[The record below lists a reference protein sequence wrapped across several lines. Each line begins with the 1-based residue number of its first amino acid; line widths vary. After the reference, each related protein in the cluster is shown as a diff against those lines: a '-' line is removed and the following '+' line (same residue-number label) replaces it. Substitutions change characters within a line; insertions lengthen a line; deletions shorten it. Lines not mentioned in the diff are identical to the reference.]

1 MTLHER
7 LQAFAALGTALQ
19 ALSPEQTR
27 ELAARAG
34 QANAW
39 FDEANVTRAFQ
50 GIARLLDAENLQDWV
65 YAYPL
70 EEVQPR
76 KVGVV
81 MAGNIPMVGFHDL
94 LSVLLAGHELYAKL
108 SSEDTF
114 LMQYLAQELI
124 RLAPEFGNKIH
135 FVERLKDVDAV
146 IATGS
151 DNTARYFEYYFGKK
165 PHIIRRNRSS
175 LGILTG
181 GETTQELQALG
192 HDIFQFYGLGCRNV
206 SKIFVPRDYDFTAFF
221 EAIEPLK
228 QLASHHKY
236 FHNFDYNKS
245 ILLVNKR
252 PHLDNGFLLLTESE
266 QLVSPISVLHYQRY
280 QNAQE
285 LGQLV
290 AEVAGKTQCLV
301 SAAGWYQNST
311 AFGQAQCPAVW
322 DYADGVDTLNFLSRI

>member
-19 ALSPEQTR
+19 ALTPEQIR

-39 FDEANVTRAFQ
+39 FDEMNVAKAFN
-50 GIARLLDAENLQDWV
+50 GIVQLLDAENLQDWV
-65 YAYPL
+65 YGYQL
-70 EEVQPR
+70 EEVPPR

-81 MAGNIPMVGFHDL
+81 MAGNIPMVGFHDM

-108 SSEDTF
+108 SSEDSF
-114 LMQYLAQELI
+114 LMQYLAGELI

-135 FVERLKDVDAV
+135 FVERLKDTDAV

-175 LGILTG
+175 LAILTG
-181 GETTQELQALG
+181 EETTADLQALG
-192 HDIFQFYGLGCRNV
+192 QDIFQFYGLGCRNV
-206 SKIFVPRDYDFTAFF
+206 SKLFVPKEYDFIPFF
-221 EAIEPLK
+221 EALEPLK
-228 QLASHHKY
+228 NLAEHHKY
-236 FHNFDYNKS
+236 YNNFDYNKS

-252 PHLDNGFLLLTESE
+252 HHYDNGFLLVTESE
-266 QLVSPISVLHYQRY
+266 QLVSPISVLHYQAY
-280 QNAQE
+280 ETAQE
-285 LGQLV
+285 LRQLV
-290 AEVAGKTQCLV
+290 EGVADRTQCLV
-301 SAAGWYQNST
+301 SAAGWYKNST
-311 AFGQAQCPAVW
+311 AFGKAQCPDVW

>member
-19 ALSPEQTR
+19 ALTPEQIR

-34 QANAW
+34 QGNAW
-39 FDEANVTRAFQ
+39 FDEANVAKAFN
-50 GIARLLDAENLQDWV
+50 GIEQLLDPENLQDWV
-65 YAYPL
+65 YGYQL
-70 EEVQPR
+70 EEVPSR

-81 MAGNIPMVGFHDL
+81 MAGNIPMVGFHDM

-114 LMQYLAQELI
+114 LMQYLAGELV

-181 GETTQELQALG
+181 QETTADLQALG

-206 SKIFVPRDYDFTAFF
+206 SKLFVPKEYDFIPFF
-221 EAIEPLK
+221 EALEPLK
-228 QLASHHKY
+228 NLAQHHKY
-236 FHNFDYNKS
+236 FNNFDYNKS

-252 PHLDNGFLLLTESE
+252 HHFDNGFLLVTESE
-266 QLVSPISVLHYQRY
+266 QLVSPISVLHYQTYRD
-280 QNAQE
+280 AQE
-285 LGQLV
+285 LQQLV
-290 AEVAGKTQCLV
+290 EEVADKTQCLV
-301 SAAGWYQNST
+301 SAEGWYKNST
-311 AFGQAQCPAVW
+311 AFGQAQCPDVW